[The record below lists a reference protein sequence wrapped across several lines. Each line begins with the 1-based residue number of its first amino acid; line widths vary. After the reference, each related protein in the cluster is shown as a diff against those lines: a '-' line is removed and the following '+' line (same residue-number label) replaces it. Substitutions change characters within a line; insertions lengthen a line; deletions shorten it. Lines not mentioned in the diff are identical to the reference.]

1 MAKKVL
7 TPEEVKAKM
16 DKKSAKRKL
25 FFGTFTKALAFFLA
39 IAMAYSLATIAF
51 TPATAPAGTAV
62 QGGQQQ
68 SGEQGGSTSTDNGD
82 DLGDVFGDSG
92 SVSTPSGDSGSA
104 STPSG
109 DSGSASTPSGDSGS
123 SSTGGQ
129 QSSGVSKADV
139 VKAINDATAKA
150 AKASYKWTRKSYYT
164 KALEV
169 DGKDALNTVIGMVDK
184 SGTATVESVVGGFLD
199 ITGEDKEM
207 TANVQNGQL
216 ADGMNN
222 KDKFLLIASK
232 LTESDI
238 MGNNFKKDGNVYTI
252 QLNACNRP
260 QKDGSNA
267 LSRVTNDFITCD
279 EVNQGLNDA
288 GAGAL
293 IQASDINV
301 TYKAILITAEI
312 VDGKLVKYDIT
323 YTMDV
328 TAMTLAVDLKLT
340 KVEVGGS
347 GAGKLECSYSDF
359 KY

>member
-7 TPEEVKAKM
+7 TPEEVQAKM
-16 DKKSAKRKL
+16 EKKSAKRKI

-51 TPATAPAGTAV
+51 TPVTAPAGTAV
-62 QGGQQQ
+62 QGGQQ
-68 SGEQGGSTSTDNGD
+68 SGGESTDGGD
-82 DLGDVFGDSG
+82 DVIDFGGDS
-92 SVSTPSGDSGSA
+92 STPSGDSGSA

-109 DSGSASTPSGDSGS
+109 DSGSA
-123 SSTGGQ
+123 GQ
-129 QSSGVSKADV
+129 QSTGVSKADV
-139 VKAINDATAKA
+139 VKAVNDATAKA

-164 KALEV
+164 KPLDV
-169 DGKDALNTVIGMVDK
+169 SGKDTLNKVIGMVDK

-199 ITGEDKEM
+199 ITGEDKSME
-207 TANVQNGQL
+207 ANVVGGKL
-216 ADGMNN
+216 PEEGMNG

-232 LTESDI
+232 LTEADV
-238 MGNNFKKDGNVYTI
+238 KDYRVNGNVYQI

-267 LSRVTNDFITCD
+267 LSKVTNDFITCD

-288 GAGAL
+288 GAGSL
-293 IQASDINV
+293 IKASDIDV
-301 TYKAILITAEI
+301 TYKGILVTAEI
-312 VDGKLVKYDIT
+312 VDGKLVKYDIS

-328 TAMTLAVDLKLT
+328 TSMSLKALSVAT
-340 KVEVGGS
+340 VNGS

>member
-16 DKKSAKRKL
+16 EKKSAKRKL

-51 TPATAPAGTAV
+51 TPVTAPAGTNNVATGEQ
-62 QGGQQQ
+62 QGG
-68 SGEQGGSTSTDNGD
+68 ESTDGGD
-82 DLGDVFGDSG
+82 ELDVFAPSGDS
-92 SVSTPSGDSGSA
+92 STPSGDSGSA

-123 SSTGGQ
+123 ASTP
-129 QSSGVSKADV
+129 SGDSGSATTGITKADA
-139 VKAINDATAKA
+139 VKALNDATAKA

-164 KALEV
+164 KPLEV

-199 ITGEDKEM
+199 ITGEDKAME
-207 TANVQNGQL
+207 ANVTNGQL
-216 ADGMNN
+216 PEEGMNG
-222 KDKFLLIASK
+222 KDKFLLVASK
-232 LTESDI
+232 LTEGDVKQFKI
-238 MGNNFKKDGNVYTI
+238 EGNKYMF

-267 LSRVTNDFITCD
+267 LHHVTNDFITCD

-293 IQASDINV
+293 IKATDINV
-301 TYKAILITAEI
+301 TYKGILITAEI
-312 VDGKLVKYDIT
+312 VDGKLVKYDIS

-328 TAMTLAVDLKLT
+328 TAMNLAVDLKLT